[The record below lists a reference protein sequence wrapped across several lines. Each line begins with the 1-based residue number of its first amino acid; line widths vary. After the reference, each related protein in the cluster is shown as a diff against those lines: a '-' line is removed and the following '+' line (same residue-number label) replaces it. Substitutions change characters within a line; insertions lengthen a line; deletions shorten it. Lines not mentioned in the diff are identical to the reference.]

1 MVVRKPPYGAP
12 KPESSVD
19 ESFEDL
25 LMKYKQIQL
34 ELECIRNQERRALK
48 PSEDSPRNE
57 QEDIPIAETPPTQ
70 SPQGA
75 ETNLLEKRE
84 EQEERKAFQA
94 FNLRPLRQ
102 KLLTPAERD
111 ALNTRITQGVEPSET
126 GHNVEAKNEME
137 KSLTEPMTLNGTG
150 SV

>member
-1 MVVRKPPYGAP
+1 M
-12 KPESSVD
+12 D

-48 PSEDSPRNE
+48 PSEDSPHRE
-57 QEDIPIAETPPTQ
+57 QEDTPTADTPPTPP
-70 SPQGA
+70 PQGP
-75 ETNLLEKRE
+75 ETERPEKRE

-111 ALNTRITQGVEPSET
+111 ALNTKAIQGAEPKEAGQYEEVKKVEEKSPVEPT
-126 GHNVEAKNEME
+126 
-137 KSLTEPMTLNGTG
+137 TLNGTVLEL
-150 SV
+150 SQKLKHPHT

>member
-1 MVVRKPPYGAP
+1 M
-12 KPESSVD
+12 D

-48 PSEDSPRNE
+48 PSEDSPQRE
-57 QEDIPIAETPPTQ
+57 QEDTPTAETLATA
-70 SPQGA
+70 QGP
-75 ETNLLEKRE
+75 ETNQVEKRE
-84 EQEERKAFQA
+84 EQEERKSFQA

-111 ALNTRITQGVEPSET
+111 ALNTKTTQGVEQKEA
-126 GHNVEAKNEME
+126 GHNEEGEEVKKEVE
-137 KSLTEPMTLNGTG
+137 KSPVQPTTLKGKVCGRPEMT
-150 SV
+150 

>member
-1 MVVRKPPYGAP
+1 M
-12 KPESSVD
+12 D

-48 PSEDSPRNE
+48 PSEDSPQRE
-57 QEDIPIAETPPTQ
+57 QEDTPAAETP
-70 SPQGA
+70 
-75 ETNLLEKRE
+75 ETNQPEKRE
-84 EQEERKAFQA
+84 EQEERKSFQA

-111 ALNTRITQGVEPSET
+111 ALNTKTTQGVEQKEV
-126 GHNVEAKNEME
+126 GHNEEGEEVKKEAE
-137 KSLTEPMTLNGTG
+137 KSPVQPTTLKGKVCERPEMT
-150 SV
+150 

>member
-1 MVVRKPPYGAP
+1 MAGRKPVYVASKSENGM
-12 KPESSVD
+12 D

-48 PSEDSPRNE
+48 PSEDSPHRE
-57 QEDIPIAETPPTQ
+57 QEDMPTAEAPL
-70 SPQGA
+70 PQGP
-75 ETNLLEKRE
+75 EMHRLE
-84 EQEERKAFQA
+84 EERKAFQA

-111 ALNTRITQGVEPSET
+111 ALNTKTTQGAEHKEAEHSE
-126 GHNVEAKNEME
+126 EKNEEVKREVE
-137 KSLTEPMTLNGTG
+137 KSPVELTTLNGTVCEG
-150 SV
+150 